1 MNTYRL
7 IRIKSFPR
15 ISEGE
20 ECQNSYNFALPGFT
34 EDTQT
39 KIRFISQNYYGY
51 KYYEIEHEML
61 IKERGLAY
69 GFVDDKPAKME
80 LNGYKKSFNIKM
92 YIDKTDEFAFL
103 SESSNVIKDL
113 LRTLKKDETL
123 GISFEELDLDFVELE
138 KHIEHYTGAW
148 FKGVSSRV
156 TSSALFGADLSN
168 EPLFKQLKEEGA
180 VSSITIPFGGMQIS
194 LSKKVGISSHQN
206 LRKINDQL
214 ELVSQLKE
222 EVLDFV
228 IKPH

>member
-7 IRIKSFPR
+7 IRVKSFPK

-34 EDTQT
+34 EDTRT
-39 KIRFISQNYYGY
+39 KIRFISKDYHGY
-51 KYYEIEHEML
+51 RYYEINHEML

-69 GFVDDKPAKME
+69 GFVEDQPVKME
-80 LNGYKKSFNIKM
+80 LNGYKKSFNIKL
-92 YIDKTDEFAFL
+92 YLNKTGEFAFL

-123 GISFEELDLDFVELE
+123 GITFEELELDFVELE
-138 KHIEHYTGAW
+138 KHTEHYTGAW

-168 EPLFKQLKEEGA
+168 EPLFNQLKEEGA

-194 LSKKVGISSHQN
+194 LSKKAGISSHQN
-206 LRKINDQL
+206 LRNINDQL
-214 ELVSQLKE
+214 ELVTRLKE
-222 EVLDFV
+222 EVLDN
-228 IKPH
+228 IISPN